1 MSAIVDKEEFFCNSC
16 HNEFIFDLLANEDIG
31 QEEILYCPLCG
42 AKYDEDMDL
51 DKLDFGDPEKYEE

>member
-1 MSAIVDKEEFFCNSC
+1 MSAVVEKEEFFCNSC

-31 QEEILYCPLCG
+31 QEEILHCPLCG